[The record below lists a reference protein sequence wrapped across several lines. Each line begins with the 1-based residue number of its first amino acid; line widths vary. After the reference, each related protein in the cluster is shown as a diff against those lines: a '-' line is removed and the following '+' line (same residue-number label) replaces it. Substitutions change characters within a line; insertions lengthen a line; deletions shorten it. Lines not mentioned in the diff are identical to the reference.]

1 MTLAIGGAVNVAFLG
16 AILVSNLPEGIA
28 ASSVMERGG
37 IPRREIYKMWLF
49 VLIVC
54 LISTIG
60 GVVLIEIAPY
70 LEGVYAMAGAGG
82 AVLAMLAISMIPEG
96 YQEGGKL
103 TALMV
108 VLGFAFAAM
117 LGVIG

>member
-1 MTLAIGGAVNVAFLG
+1 
-16 AILVSNLPEGIA
+16 
-28 ASSVMERGG
+28 
-37 IPRREIYKMWLF
+37 
-49 VLIVC
+49 
-54 LISTIG
+54 
-60 GVVLIEIAPY
+60 
-70 LEGVYAMAGAGG
+70 MAGAGG
-82 AVLAMLAISMIPEG
+82 AVLAMLAVTMIPEG

>member
-1 MTLAIGGAVNVAFLG
+1 M
-16 AILVSNLPEGIA
+16 
-28 ASSVMERGG
+28 
-37 IPRREIYKMWLF
+37 
-49 VLIVC
+49 C

-60 GVVLIEIAPY
+60 GVVLIQIAPY

-82 AVLAMLAISMIPEG
+82 AVLAMLAVTMISEG
-96 YQEGGKL
+96 YQEVGKL

-117 LGVIG
+117 LGGID